1 MLKLTELN
9 NENFDITGLIQRAIV
24 MSPLNIWRTLDKDTD
39 VNATE
44 VERISLQMA
53 RSLGCSSD
61 IDQEILQC
69 MRARSIADIMSLY
82 SVT

>member
-1 MLKLTELN
+1 
-9 NENFDITGLIQRAIV
+9 

-69 MRARSIADIMSLY
+69 MRAQSIADIMSLY